1 MIMEYCTHIV
11 VETEPVLPMGMLPC
25 IKLLGRR
32 LVLLIIKA
40 QINPCRFVLFVSVF
54 EHLTS
59 FLRCH
64 HYQAAE
70 WRADAKPHPEKDM
83 LSICSSSIPP
93 SFATFQN
100 SIVSSWLLGLP
111 FPISLSLSLSLS
123 DI

>member
-64 HYQAAE
+64 HYH
-70 WRADAKPHPEKDM
+70 AKPHPEKDM

-123 DI
+123 LIYN